1 MRDKVTHK
9 RRITF
14 NKARPEDL
22 QKARSHIWIQ
32 KTLFGKCGL
41 HGICS
46 GDSELPQ
53 SDVEHPQIPRPIGQ
67 GVSPAYRP
75 PAVVSDERFASP
87 VDGFADS
94 TCSSNKSRG
103 APTSPGL
110 IINHG
115 IEHTFCRSTSIIV
128 FCVIRRNILWIPVF
142 TG

>member
-1 MRDKVTHK
+1 MQDRVTHK

-14 NKARPEDL
+14 NKARQDNL
-22 QKARSHIWIQ
+22 QNALSHIWIP
-32 KTLFGKCGL
+32 KNFVRTCGL
-41 HGICS
+41 HGTWS
-46 GDSELPQ
+46 GDSEIPQ
-53 SDVEHPQIPRPIGQ
+53 SEVEYPQIPRPIGL

-75 PAVVSDERFASP
+75 QAVVSDERFASP

-103 APTSPGL
+103 APFSSGL

-115 IEHTFCRSTSIIV
+115 IEHTFCRSTSIII
-128 FCVIRRNILWIPVF
+128 FLCRRNILRIPVF